1 MDTVI
6 SFSKTTMRISTL
18 SLFLII
24 LTISCAQIVD
34 SNELFKNETV
44 LKLKLHQTDSIYI
57 DNLVDLEM
65 IHPKVKELRNW
76 IDNNETDWKSSI
88 ASFSQS
94 SISVIG
100 DDFRML
106 IFKDFVVIGFIDNKG
121 KQKQFTKQT
130 DYNDFKFLLGEK

>member
-1 MDTVI
+1 MT
-6 SFSKTTMRISTL
+6 SFSKTPLRTFTL
-18 SLFLII
+18 SLILMI
-24 LTISCAQIVD
+24 LTISCTQIVD

-44 LKLKLHQTDSIYI
+44 LKLKIHQTDSVFINNSIY
-57 DNLVDLEM
+57 LEM
-65 IHPKVKELRNW
+65 DSLKVKELRNW
-76 IDNNETDWKSSI
+76 IDNNKTDWKNSI
-88 ASFSQS
+88 ASFAQS

-106 IFKDFVVIGFIDNKG
+106 IFKDFVVIGFTDNKG

>member
-6 SFSKTTMRISTL
+6 SFNKNTIGISTL
-18 SLFLII
+18 ILFQMI

-34 SNELFKNETV
+34 SKKLFENETV
-44 LKLKLHQTDSIYI
+44 LKLKIHQPDSVFI
-57 DNLVDLEM
+57 DNSVDLEM
-65 IHPKVKELRNW
+65 DSPKVKQLRNW
-76 IDNNETDWKSSI
+76 IDNNKTNWKSSI
-88 ASFSQS
+88 ASFAQS

-106 IFKDFVVIGFIDNKG
+106 IFKDFVVIGFTDNKG
-121 KQKQFTKQT
+121 KQKQYTKET